1 VVSNP
6 ERGIH
11 FEPVYSGNPF
21 KPMSIYIVD
30 AFVDD
35 CELESG
41 DEIALFDGKH
51 CVGSSVVAEEIVAGE
66 FWIAASQDDGE
77 NNGFVE
83 RNPITMKVWDCSE
96 EMEVRDVKIKW
107 FDENG
112 KKVSASTF
120 EGLSATFARIN
131 STNIPSNFELS
142 QNYPNPFNPETVIH
156 FAIPQET
163 HVKMAIYDVLGR
175 EVSTLI
181 DENLKADYHSV
192 KWDGLNQSG
201 EQASSGVYFYRL
213 QTDGF
218 QMVKK
223 MVLIR

>member
-1 VVSNP
+1 MVQSL
-6 ERGIH
+6 ELGLDT
-11 FEPVYSGNPF
+11 SF
-21 KPMSIYIVD
+21 K
-30 AFVDD
+30 
-35 CELESG
+35 
-41 DEIALFDGKH
+41 K
-51 CVGSSVVAEEIVAGE
+51 E
-66 FWIAASQDDGE
+66 FNFKKGVILS
-77 NNGFVE
+77 
-83 RNPITMKVWDCSE
+83 
-96 EMEVRDVKIKW
+96 VRDVKIKW

-163 HVKMAIYDVLGR
+163 HVKMAIYDVLGC